1 MSLTINIY
9 YTGKNGSAR
18 AFAKEMVESGL
29 VERIR
34 NEEGNL
40 KYEYFFSMDD
50 EETVLLIDRWENEEA
65 LDKHHKTEMM
75 KEIAKLRD
83 KYNLHMRV
91 EQFVKKININSLLI
105 FYFLILTRDVL
116 SVNDRYSD
124 TAFEIE
130 DKSILIKEDCNEFI
144 DKLIKV

>member
-40 KYEYFFSMDD
+40 KYEYFFPMDD
-50 EETVLLIDRWENEEA
+50 EETVLLIDRLENEEA
-65 LDKHHKTEMM
+65 LDRHHKTEMM
-75 KEIAKLRD
+75 EEIAKLRD

-91 EQFVKKININSLLI
+91 EMFNMIQK
-105 FYFLILTRDVL
+105 
-116 SVNDRYSD
+116 
-124 TAFEIE
+124 
-130 DKSILIKEDCNEFI
+130 
-144 DKLIKV
+144 